1 MSIMDTETLTAAA
14 PSRRSS
20 IRFRATDVTG
30 TMEMDVEDLQEDVP
44 AGAVARTLAQRMEL
58 PTNVPWALRND
69 RGAFLVDDRQ
79 IGEQIEPGTTVT
91 LTPKTHLG

>member
-1 MSIMDTETLTAAA
+1 MRTMEPDTLTVA
-14 PSRRSS
+14 PPRPPSL
-20 IRFRATDVTG
+20 RFRATDVTG
-30 TMEMDVEDLQEDVP
+30 TMEMDVEDVQDSVP

-58 PTNVPWALRND
+58 PTNVPWALRDD

-79 IGEQIEPGTTVT
+79 IGGQIEPGATVT